1 MQPAFERLLRMDM
14 FPLAPR
20 TTALFGMLALLT
32 FSSGA
37 IAYREIGQIR
47 AGQELAIVLDE
58 RHGTLTELDSL
69 VGQQNTALLSFLVTG
84 DDRHTAAFA
93 ASVAAAEPRIARLRE
108 LLARTPED
116 LQRLERALQILEQW
130 RTGYAQRQLDLMTR
144 FATVNVARALQI
156 TGEPAALLAQA
167 SEELGELIR
176 IGEAEKERLDAALRA
191 DLFWIMVALAVAT
204 TLSLLVAIIAGWWMR
219 RFLFSPITAITH
231 VLDRLRAGELAV
243 AVPEIDR
250 RDEIGVIARAVA
262 SFGESLRDRARLEA
276 EAREAAAAA
285 AARAARVADLQARLG
300 QVVDAALMGDFSSRI
315 DHRYEDRDLQELA
328 DRVDL
333 LVGGVQAELRDL
345 MAVNAALADA
355 DLTRRLSGER
365 QGDFARLQDDTN
377 RMIENLTSL
386 VLELETVAS
395 DVRATVTEISTGAD
409 ELAARTDQ
417 QASSLE
423 ETAATTEELT
433 ASVTQNSEHS
443 RQANGLAQEAREL
456 AEKGREI
463 AGEAVAAMIRS
474 EQASARMSD
483 ITTIIQQIA
492 KQTRSLAIN
501 AAVQAKRAGE
511 EGRGFAV
518 VAQEVRM
525 LADRSND
532 AARDINKLIANN
544 TQQLGECVELVKRAG
559 KMLESIVITAQR
571 VESTVHEI
579 ASANAQQA
587 HSIKEMSLATVHLDG
602 MTQKN
607 AALAEQSA
615 RGARALAGR
624 VRDLLDRVAVFR
636 VDPSLRPE
644 EQRHP
649 APARMPVA
657 TALPARVPARGQ
669 AAPPVLPHAP
679 LAAAALAGGES
690 WSEF

>member
-1 MQPAFERLLRMDM
+1 MRPAFERLLRMDM

-20 TTALFGMLALLT
+20 TTVLFGALALVAGL
-32 FSSGA
+32 SGA
-37 IAYREIGQIR
+37 VTFREIGQIR
-47 AGQELAIVLDE
+47 ADQEVARALDE
-58 RHGTLTELDSL
+58 RHAVLTELNALMDRQSI
-69 VGQQNTALLSFLVTG
+69 ALLSFLVTG
-84 DDRHTAAFA
+84 EERHTAALA
-93 ASVAAAEPRIARLRE
+93 ASAAEMEPRVVRLRQ
-108 LLARTPED
+108 LLADRPED
-116 LQRLERALQILEQW
+116 LARFERMLRLVEQW
-130 RTGYAQRQLDLMTR
+130 RNGYARRQLELMTG
-144 FATVNVARALQI
+144 FTTVDTARALEV
-156 TGEPAALLAQA
+156 TGEPAALLARA
-167 SEELGELIR
+167 DEELRELVR
-176 IGEAEKERLDAALRA
+176 IGETEKERLDAALRA
-191 DLFWIMVALAVAT
+191 E
-204 TLSLLVAIIAGWWMR
+204 LSRIVVSLVAGAVLTLLAAIVAGWWMR
-219 RFLFSPITAITH
+219 RFLFRPIAEITG

-243 AVPEIDR
+243 AVPEADR

-262 SFGESLRDRARLEA
+262 SFGESLMERTRLEA

-285 AARAARVADLQARLG
+285 AARAARVGDLQARLG
-300 QVVDAALMGDFSSRI
+300 MVVDAALKGDFSARI
-315 DHRYEDRDLQELA
+315 DCRYEDRDLQELA
-328 DRVDL
+328 ERVNL
-333 LVGGVQAELRDL
+333 LVSGVESELRDL
-345 MAVNAALADA
+345 MAVSEALADA
-355 DLTRRLSGER
+355 DLTKRLAGER
-365 QGDFARLQDDTN
+365 QGDFARLQDDFN
-377 RMIENLTSL
+377 RMVENLTSL
-386 VLELETVAS
+386 VVELETMAS
-395 DVRATVTEISTGAD
+395 DVNATVSEFSVGAD

-443 RQANGLAQEAREL
+443 RQASGLAREAREL

-463 AGEAVAAMIRS
+463 AAEAVAAMIRT

-532 AARDINKLIANN
+532 AARDINKLIVNN

-559 KMLESIVITAQR
+559 KMLETIVTTAQR

-587 HSIKEMSLATVHLDG
+587 HSIKEMSAATVHLDG

-615 RGARALAGR
+615 RGARALASR

-636 VDPSLRPE
+636 IDSSLRPE
-644 EQRHP
+644 ARQRP
-649 APARMPVA
+649 AF
-657 TALPARVPARGQ
+657 LP
-669 AAPPVLPHAP
+669 
-679 LAAAALAGGES
+679 AAAARQRGPSSGAVPPVPPRVPPAPVAMAAAES